1 MSRVLPVAIAV
12 ALIVSGCHK
21 NAPLPETSADAE
33 PLRWLDHADVVADF
47 SERVEHQH
55 DMRFVSVY
63 ALSASGAFGLDDTPE
78 VRQLIQR
85 HGERH
90 IEGATDIISSA
101 EQMRLIHKA
110 SDYVKQYNVLLLHF
124 LRGHPNT

>member
-1 MSRVLPVAIAV
+1 MSRAFPAT
-12 ALIVSGCHK
+12 IVVMLSLCGCHK
-21 NAPLPETSADAE
+21 DAPFPQTSPDAE

-47 SERVEHQH
+47 TERVEHQH
-55 DMRFVSVY
+55 DMRFVSIY

-78 VRQLIQR
+78 VQQLIQR

-90 IEGATDIISSA
+90 IEGTTDVFTSV
-101 EQMRLIHKA
+101 EQMRLLHKA
-110 SDYVKQYNVLLLHF
+110 GDYVKQYNILLLHF

>member
-1 MSRVLPVAIAV
+1 MSRVLPVIIAA
-12 ALIVSGCHK
+12 ALILSGCHR
-21 NAPLPETSADAE
+21 NPPLPKTSADAE

-47 SERVEHQH
+47 TERVEHQH

-63 ALSASGAFGLDDTPE
+63 ALSASGALGLDDTPE

-90 IEGATDIISSA
+90 IEGTTDIISSA
-101 EQMRLIHKA
+101 EQMRLLHKA
-110 SDYVKQYNVLLLHF
+110 GDYVKQYNVLLLRY